1 MVKLEISHSE
11 SIDTKRVTRHHKSG
25 FFVLLRNL
33 LGILLDDRKFQ
44 NHILLY
50 LQKSPAHVASP
61 GTEHLKGMTASEL
74 WFIAVGPE
82 ALGSGSKL

>member
-1 MVKLEISHSE
+1 MGGKWAQH
-11 SIDTKRVTRHHKSG
+11 RV
-25 FFVLLRNL
+25 VLLRNL